1 MKSAPTNKKL
11 GQGCGKKE
19 ISLVASAG
27 YLKPQDAVWAVM
39 RELKQFT
46 QIDIEI
52 KLVNNKISGINS
64 YTIRSYISRLE
75 KGNYIKLVNYET
87 VKNIAKRITYKLI
100 NDVGVH
106 SPRLNKDGEIS
117 TQGRGRENLWRSMKV
132 LNSFDQIELCEAAST
147 ADVIVKEGEAQDYIK
162 HLYKAGYLIKVA
174 EYNRRHGTKARYQL
188 LKSKNTGA
196 LPPMIQRTKQIF
208 DPNLRKIVWKEQR
221 DEAMTH
227 E

>member
-11 GQGCGKKE
+11 GQGCGKKQ
-19 ISLVASAG
+19 INLVASAG
-27 YLKPQDAVWAVM
+27 YLKPQDAIWETI
-39 RELKQFT
+39 RELKQFA
-46 QIDIEI
+46 QDDIEI
-52 KLVNNKISGINS
+52 RLVHKKVGGINS
-64 YTIRSYISRLE
+64 WTVKSYLSRLE
-75 KGNYIKLVNYET
+75 KGEYIKLVSYKP

-162 HLYKAGYLIKVA
+162 HLYKAGYLIKVT

-221 DEAMTH
+221 DEVMNH